1 MFEKISNDLVT
12 AMKEKDTF
20 KLSVLRMLKSAL
32 KNEEINKK
40 SALTDDEVL
49 AVIKKQVK
57 TRKDSKAEYES
68 YNRLDLADGLEKEI
82 KILSEYLP
90 EELSEMEINKIIE
103 DTINEIK
110 PDGMKGM
117 GLVIKSISAKYGA
130 RVDMGL
136 VSKLV
141 KEKLIMVLFLIYL

>member
-1 MFEKISNDLVT
+1 MFEQITKDLT
-12 AMKEKDTF
+12 SAMKEKDAF

-40 SALTDDEVL
+40 APLTDDEVL
-49 AVIKKQVK
+49 SVIKKQVK
-57 TRKDSKAEYES
+57 TRKDSKDEYLK
-68 YNRLDLADGLEKEI
+68 YNREDLANDLQKEI
-82 KILSEYLP
+82 EILSAYLP
-90 EELSEMEINKIIE
+90 EELSEEEIIKIIDE
-103 DTINEIK
+103 TINEIN
-110 PDGMKGM
+110 PEGMKGM

-141 KEKLIMVLFLIYL
+141 KEKLMNQ